1 VLNRTAI
8 RWLLAG
14 AIAAVVPLGAQLWA
28 MRVSPMVV
36 EMSSAGSKATARV
49 EVDNSGAGLLAF
61 ETHITRLDYD
71 SEGKQV
77 EVPADND
84 FLVFPPQG
92 TLPAN
97 GRQVIRLQ
105 WLGGAE
111 MPASRSYYM
120 SVNQL
125 PVAITP
131 DAPGKSGG
139 EVQIVYHMKALI
151 TVAPPNA
158 KPAVE
163 VVSATPTMVQPKYE
177 EGQPVPAKVAG
188 LTVKFRNTG
197 TRYAMLAGAR
207 WVIDGTGTDKQP
219 IHIELSREDLSRLIG
234 VGYIAP
240 TNGVRTFDVPLDK
253 SFAPDS
259 VKIRFQP

>member
-1 VLNRTAI
+1 MLNRTAI

-14 AIAAVVPLGAQLWA
+14 AIAAIVPLGAQLWA

-61 ETHITRLDYD
+61 ETHVTRLDYD

-125 PVAITP
+125 PVAIIT

-240 TNGVRTFDVPLDK
+240 TNGIRTFDVPLDK
-253 SFAPDS
+253 SFAPGS

>member
-1 VLNRTAI
+1 MLNRTAV
-8 RWLLAG
+8 RWLIAG

-36 EMSSAGSKATARV
+36 EMASSGAKATARV
-49 EVDNSGAGLLAF
+49 EVENSGTGILAF

-71 SEGKQV
+71 KDGKQV
-77 EVPADND
+77 EVPADDD
-84 FLVFPPQG
+84 FLIFPPQG

-105 WLGGAE
+105 WLGGAD

-125 PVAITP
+125 PVAI
-131 DAPGKSGG
+131 APEGPAKSGG

-163 VVSATPTMVQPKYE
+163 VVSATPTMVQPKAE
-177 EGQPVPAKVAG
+177 EGQPVPAKVPG
-188 LTVKFRNTG
+188 LIVKFRNTG

-207 WVIDGTGTDKQP
+207 CVVDGTGTDNQP
-219 IHIELSREDLSRLIG
+219 LHVELSREDLSRLIG

-240 TNGVRTFDVPLDK
+240 INGIRTFDVAIGK
-253 SFAPDS
+253 SFVPGS

>member
-1 VLNRTAI
+1 MLNRTAI
-8 RWLLAG
+8 RWLVAG

-36 EMSSAGSKATARV
+36 EMASSGAKATARV
-49 EVDNSGAGLLAF
+49 EVENSGTGLLAF

-71 SEGKQV
+71 KDGNQV

-105 WLGGAE
+105 WLGGAD
-111 MPASRSYYM
+111 MPASKSYYM

-125 PVAITP
+125 PIAMTP
-131 DAPGKSGG
+131 DASKPGG
-139 EVQIVYHMKALI
+139 EVQIVYHMKARV

-158 KPAVE
+158 KPQVE
-163 VVSATPTMVQPKYE
+163 VVSATPVMVQPKAE
-177 EGQPVPAKVAG
+177 AGQPLPAKIAG
-188 LTVKFRNTG
+188 LTVKVRNTG

-207 WVIDGTGTDKQP
+207 WIIDGTGTDNQP
-219 IHIELSREDLSRLIG
+219 IHVELSREDLSRLIG

-240 TNGVRTFDVPLDK
+240 TNGTRLFDVPIGK
-253 SFAPDS
+253 AFAPGS

>member
-1 VLNRTAI
+1 MAI
-8 RWLLAG
+8 RWLAAG

-36 EMSSAGSKATARV
+36 EMASSGAKATARV
-49 EVDNSGAGLLAF
+49 EVENSGTGLLAF
-61 ETHITRLDYD
+61 ETHITRLEYD
-71 SEGKQV
+71 ADGKQI

-105 WLGGAE
+105 WLGGAD
-111 MPASRSYYM
+111 MPASKSYYM

-125 PVAITP
+125 PIAIAP
-131 DAPGKSGG
+131 DGTSSKSGG
-139 EVQIVYHMKALI
+139 EVQIIYHMKALI

-158 KPAVE
+158 KPVVE
-163 VVSATPTMVQPKYE
+163 VVSAEPVMVQPKAE
-177 EGQPVPAKVAG
+177 AGQPVPAKIPG

-207 WVIDGTGTDKQP
+207 WVIDGTGIDKQP
-219 IHIELSREDLSRLIG
+219 IHVELSREDLSRLIG
-234 VGYIAP
+234 VGYLAP
-240 TNGVRTFDVPLDK
+240 SNGTRVFEVPIGK
-253 SFAPDS
+253 TFAPGS